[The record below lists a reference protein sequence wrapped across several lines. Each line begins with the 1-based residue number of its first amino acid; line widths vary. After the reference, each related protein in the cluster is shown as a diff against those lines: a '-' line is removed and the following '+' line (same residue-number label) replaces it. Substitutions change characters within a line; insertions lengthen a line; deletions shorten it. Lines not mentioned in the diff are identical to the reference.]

1 MTDPTPPPADSDVR
15 GRRRQERRIW
25 RNALLASLFVHVLVF
40 LIWRHQSLPLSP
52 FAAAGPRAGDFRAA
66 RGSMQAMNM
75 RTPPSR
81 PIVPPPVPVPTL
93 EDVDPVDYEE
103 EVTFEQPSLAG
114 DSRGA
119 LEAPGIETG
128 TGRGDGGD
136 AAEGLNR
143 MTPPTPRGMIIPPMS
158 KKLKGE
164 QVQVWVFV
172 DERGRVVPDSTRL
185 RPPTSDGDFNKRLI
199 DEAAEWIF
207 LPAQKGGQP
216 VATWF
221 PYTIS
226 M

>member
-1 MTDPTPPPADSDVR
+1 MSDSSLPPTDSDVQA
-15 GRRRQERRIW
+15 RRRDERRIW
-25 RNALLASLFVHVLVF
+25 RNALLISLMAHVVVF
-40 LIWRHQSLPLSP
+40 LLWRNQSIPLSP
-52 FAAAGPRAGDFRAA
+52 FAAAGPRAGDSRAA

-93 EDVDPVDYEE
+93 EDVDPVDFEE
-103 EVTFEQPSLAG
+103 EPVFEDPSLAG
-114 DSRGA
+114 DARGE
-119 LEAPGIETG
+119 LDAPGIEDG
-128 TGRGDGGD
+128 TGKGDGGD

-143 MTPPTPRGMIIPPMS
+143 MIPPTPRGMIIPPMS

-185 RPPTSDGDFNKRLI
+185 RPPTSDRDFNKRLI

-207 LPAQKGGQP
+207 VPAQRGGQP
-216 VATWF
+216 IATWF